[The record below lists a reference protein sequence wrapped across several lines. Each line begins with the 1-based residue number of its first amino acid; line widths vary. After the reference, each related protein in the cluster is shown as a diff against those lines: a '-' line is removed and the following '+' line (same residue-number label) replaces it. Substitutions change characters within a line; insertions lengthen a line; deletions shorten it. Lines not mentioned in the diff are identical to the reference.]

1 MPETGLPNLH
11 ALAVMVLT
19 LVALWLFS
27 REKIP
32 LETSALSVLTLLA
45 LFFELFPYTTE
56 EGVLGA
62 GDFFR
67 GFGHEALITVSAL
80 MVAGYG
86 LVRTGALE
94 PVGRY
99 LARFW
104 RVSPQ
109 ASFLAALF
117 VAGLMSAFINNTPIV
132 VLLLPIL
139 VSVSMQTGAQ
149 SSSILMPVGFATL
162 IGGMC
167 TSIGTSTNLL
177 VIGVATD
184 LGVAP
189 IGMFDFLLP
198 ALLANGLGVLYLW
211 LVAPRILPKRKP
223 VMVDTSPRIFTAQ
236 LLLKAESSIVGQPL
250 SEAIALTRGMMQ
262 VEGVWRSQNTQIMP
276 LPDALLN
283 PGDRLLVRDTPANLK
298 NYEKL
303 LGATLY
309 SGGDMVDENHP
320 LHADH
325 QQLAEAI
332 VFQGSPLQNRT
343 LNEIRFADAQQLFV
357 LAIHRAHEQ
366 IRTMPQGV
374 GNIRLRV
381 GDVLLLQGKQ
391 ETIRELKQQSIL
403 LVLDATT
410 DLPHTRKAPFALL
423 IMLAVILSA
432 AFGYL
437 PISVSAVTGMLLMLL
452 SRCLSWR
459 DMGRA
464 LNAQVILII
473 VASLALGNA
482 LLLTGG
488 SEFLA
493 QGFIRLTQGMSAPA
507 MISSLI
513 LLMAVLTNVVSNN
526 AAAVIG
532 TPVAVAIAQTLQWPA
547 EPFVLAVLFGAN
559 LSYATP
565 MAYQTNLLVM
575 SAGNYTFGDFLR
587 VGLPLILIM
596 WLALSWLLPRFF
608 L

>member
-1 MPETGLPNLH
+1 MLEVGLPNLH
-11 ALAVMVLT
+11 ALTVMILT

-32 LETSALSVLTLLA
+32 LETSALSILTLLA
-45 LFFELFPYTTE
+45 LFFELSPYRTE
-56 EGVLGA
+56 DGVLSA
-62 GDFFR
+62 ADFFR

-80 MVAGYG
+80 MVVGYG

-94 PVGRY
+94 PVGRF

-104 RVSPQ
+104 RVSPRV
-109 ASFLAALF
+109 SFLAALF

-184 LGVAP
+184 LGVTP

-198 ALLANGLGVLYLW
+198 ALLANGFGIMYLW
-211 LVAPRILPKRKP
+211 LIAPRVLPKRQP
-223 VMVDTSPRIFTAQ
+223 VLVDTSPRIFTAQ
-236 LLLKAESSIVGQPL
+236 LLLKPESSAAGQPL
-250 SEAIALTRGMMQ
+250 SEAIALTQGAMQ
-262 VEGVWRSQNTQIMP
+262 VDGIWRSQNTQIMP
-276 LPDALLN
+276 LPDALLA
-283 PGDRLLVRDTPANLK
+283 PGDRLLVRDTPAHLK
-298 NYEKL
+298 SYEKL

-309 SGGDMVDENHP
+309 SGGDVVDENHP
-320 LHADH
+320 LHSDH

-343 LNEIRFADAQQLFV
+343 LNEIRFADAHQLFV

-366 IRTMPQGV
+366 IKTMPQGV

-410 DLPHTRKAPFALL
+410 DLPHTRKAPYALL

-459 DMGRA
+459 DMSRA

-488 SEFLA
+488 SDFLA
-493 QGFIRLTQGMSAPA
+493 QGFIRLTHGMSAPA

-587 VGLPLILIM
+587 VGLPLILLM

>member
-1 MPETGLPNLH
+1 MLEIGLPNHH
-11 ALAVMVLT
+11 AIAVIMLT
-19 LVALWLFS
+19 LIALYLFS

-45 LFFELFPYTTE
+45 LFFELFPLETP
-56 EGVLGA
+56 EGVISA
-62 GDFFR
+62 VDFFR
-67 GFGHEALITVSAL
+67 GFGHEALISVSAL
-80 MVAGYG
+80 MVVGYG

-109 ASFLAALF
+109 GSFLAALIL
-117 VAGLMSAFINNTPIV
+117 AGLMSAFINNTPIV
-132 VLLLPIL
+132 VLMLPIL
-139 VSVSMQTGAQ
+139 VSVSMQTKAPP
-149 SSSILMPVGFATL
+149 STILMPVGFATL

-177 VIGVATD
+177 VIGVASD
-184 LGVAP
+184 LGVEP
-189 IGMFDFLLP
+189 IGMFDFFLP
-198 ALLANGLGVLYLW
+198 ALLANALGISYLW
-211 LVAPRILPKRKP
+211 LIAPRILPLREP
-223 VMVDTSPRIFTAQ
+223 VMENTSPRIFTAQ
-236 LLLKAESSIVGQPL
+236 LLLKPDSPVAGHPL
-250 SEAIALTRGMMQ
+250 SEAIALCRNLMQ
-262 VEGVWRSQNTQIMP
+262 VDGIWRNQNTQIMP
-276 LPDALLN
+276 LPDALLS
-283 PGDRLLVRDTPANLK
+283 PGDRLLVRDTPVNLK
-298 NYEKL
+298 SFEEI

-309 SGGDMVDENHP
+309 SGGDVVDDNHP
-320 LHADH
+320 LHSDH

-332 VFQGSPLQNRT
+332 VFQGSPVQNRT
-343 LNEIRFADAQQLFV
+343 LNEVRFADTHQLFV
-357 LAIHRAHEQ
+357 LAIHRAHER
-366 IRTMPQGV
+366 IKTMPGGV
-374 GNIRLRV
+374 GKISLRV

-391 ETIRELKQQSIL
+391 ETIRELKQRSML
-403 LVLDATT
+403 MVLDATT
-410 DLPHTRKAPFALL
+410 DLAHTRMAPIALL
-423 IMLAVILSA
+423 IMLAVVLVA
-432 AFGYL
+432 ALGYL
-437 PISVSAVTGMLLMLL
+437 PISVSAVAGVLLMLL

-459 DMGRA
+459 DIGRA

-488 SEFLA
+488 SDFLA
-493 QGFIRLTQGMSAPA
+493 QGFIRLTEGASVSVK
-507 MISSLI
+507 ISSLI
-513 LLMAVLTNVVSNN
+513 LSMAVLTNMVSNN

-532 TPVAVAIAQTLQWPA
+532 TPVAVAIAESLKWPA

-596 WLALSWLLPRFF
+596 WLAFSWLLPRFY

>member
-1 MPETGLPNLH
+1 MLENDLPNAH
-11 ALAVMVLT
+11 ALAVIVLT
-19 LVALWLFS
+19 LIALFLFS
-27 REKIP
+27 RDKIP
-32 LETSALSVLTLLA
+32 LETSALTVLTLLA
-45 LFFELFPYTTE
+45 LFFELFPYTSSR
-56 EGVLGA
+56 GRLSAV
-62 GDFFR
+62 DFFR

-80 MVAGYG
+80 MVVGYG

-104 RVSPQ
+104 RISPHV
-109 ASFLAALF
+109 SFLAALF
-117 VAGLMSAFINNTPIV
+117 LAGLMSAFINNTPIV

-162 IGGMC
+162 IGGMS

-184 LGVAP
+184 LGVSP
-189 IGMFDFLLP
+189 IGMFDFFLP
-198 ALLANGLGVLYLW
+198 ALLANGLGILYLW

-236 LLLKAESSIVGQPL
+236 LLLKSESPVVGKAL
-250 SEAIALTRGMMQ
+250 SEAIAHTRNMMQ
-262 VEGVWRSQNTQIMP
+262 VEGIWRSRTTQIMP
-276 LPDALLN
+276 LPDAQLN
-283 PGDRLLVRDTPANLK
+283 AGDRLLVRDTPANLK
-298 NYEKL
+298 SYEEL

-309 SGGDMVDENHP
+309 SDGDRVDENHP
-320 LHADH
+320 LHSDH

-332 VFQGSPLQNRT
+332 VIQGSPVQNRT
-343 LNEIRFADAQQLFV
+343 LNEVRLADTHRLFV

-366 IRTMPQGV
+366 IKTMPQGV

-381 GDVLLLQGKQ
+381 GDVLLLQAQ
-391 ETIRELKQQSIL
+391 RDTIRELKQQSML

-410 DLPHTRKAPFALL
+410 DLPHTRKAPYALL
-423 IMLAVILSA
+423 IMLGVILTA
-432 AFGYL
+432 AMGYL
-437 PISVSAVTGMLLMLL
+437 PISVSAVTGMLLMLF

-459 DMGRA
+459 DIGRA

-488 SEFLA
+488 SDFLA
-493 QGFIRLTQGMSAPA
+493 QSFVRLTDGASAPV

-513 LLMAVLTNVVSNN
+513 LLMAILTNLVSNN

-532 TPVAVAIAQTLQWPA
+532 TPVAVAIAETLQWPA

-575 SAGNYTFGDFLR
+575 SAGNYTFSDFLR

-596 WLALSWLLPRFF
+596 WLAFSWLLPRFF